1 MRGVFMYDMELK
13 EKNMVY
19 NMTDTNI
26 KIGLL
31 DLEMSQFDI
40 PKKVVILSVRVN
52 NKYKEV
58 NGENVKTDEVSK
70 ITSAVLD
77 ADKVKVLTEM
87 GISTDDLK
95 AINLE
100 IIRNLDKIAKLAQN
114 DALLNVPVE
123 LIRPKVRLAWNM
135 ARNNWSGVK
144 IVCEDIKVL
153 GE

>member
-100 IIRNLDKIAKLAQN
+100 IIGNLDKIAKLAQN

-123 LIRPKVRLAWNM
+123 LIRPKVRLSWNM

>member
-1 MRGVFMYDMELK
+1 
-13 EKNMVY
+13 MVY

-70 ITSAVLD
+70 ITCTVLD
-77 ADKVKVLTEM
+77 ADKVKVLTGM

-100 IIRNLDKIAKLAQN
+100 IIGNLDKIAKLAQN
-114 DALLNVPVE
+114 DALLNVSVE
-123 LIRPKVRLAWNM
+123 LVRPKVRLAWNM
-135 ARNNWSGVK
+135 ARSNWAGVK

>member
-1 MRGVFMYDMELK
+1 MRGVSMYDTELK

-100 IIRNLDKIAKLAQN
+100 IIGNLDKIAKLAQN

-144 IVCEDIKVL
+144 IVCENIKVL

>member
-1 MRGVFMYDMELK
+1 MRGVSMYDTELK

-100 IIRNLDKIAKLAQN
+100 IIGNLDKIAKLAQN

>member
-100 IIRNLDKIAKLAQN
+100 IIGNLDKIAKLAQN

>member
-1 MRGVFMYDMELK
+1 MRGVSMYDTELR

-100 IIRNLDKIAKLAQN
+100 IIGNLDKIAKLAQN

>member
-1 MRGVFMYDMELK
+1 MYDMELK

-100 IIRNLDKIAKLAQN
+100 IIGNLDKIAKLAQN

-135 ARNNWSGVK
+135 ARNNWAGVK

>member
-1 MRGVFMYDMELK
+1 MRGVSIYDTELK

-100 IIRNLDKIAKLAQN
+100 IIGNLDKIAKLAQN

>member
-58 NGENVKTDEVSK
+58 NDENVKTAEVSK

-100 IIRNLDKIAKLAQN
+100 IIGNLDKIAKLAQN

-135 ARNNWSGVK
+135 TRNNWSGVK

>member
-1 MRGVFMYDMELK
+1 MT
-13 EKNMVY
+13 Y

-26 KIGLL
+26 KIGAL
-31 DLEMSQFDI
+31 DLDMSQFDI
-40 PKKVVILSVRVN
+40 PKKFVILSVRVN

-58 NGENVKTDEVSK
+58 NGENLKTDEVSK
-70 ITSAVLD
+70 ITCTVLD
-77 ADKVKVLTEM
+77 ADKVKVLTDM

-100 IIRNLDKIAKLAQN
+100 IIGNLDKIAKLAQN
-114 DALLNVPVE
+114 DALLNVSVE

-135 ARNNWSGVK
+135 ARSNWAGVK

>member
-1 MRGVFMYDMELK
+1 MYDMELK

-58 NGENVKTDEVSK
+58 NGENVKTAEVSK

>member
-1 MRGVFMYDMELK
+1 MRGVSMYDTELK

-40 PKKVVILSVRVN
+40 PKKVVILSVGVN

-100 IIRNLDKIAKLAQN
+100 IIGNLDKIAKLAQN

>member
-1 MRGVFMYDMELK
+1 MYDMELK

-58 NGENVKTDEVSK
+58 NDENVKTAEVSK

-100 IIRNLDKIAKLAQN
+100 IIGNLDKIAKLAQN

-123 LIRPKVRLAWNM
+123 LIRRKVRLAWNM

>member
-1 MRGVFMYDMELK
+1 
-13 EKNMVY
+13 MVY

-70 ITSAVLD
+70 ITCTVLD

-100 IIRNLDKIAKLAQN
+100 IVGNVDKVATLAQN
-114 DALLNVPVE
+114 ESLLNVPIE
-123 LIRPKVRLAWNM
+123 LVKPKVRLAWNM
-135 ARNNWSGVK
+135 ARSNWAGVK
-144 IVCEDIKVL
+144 LVCEDIKIL
-153 GE
+153 GA

>member
-1 MRGVFMYDMELK
+1 
-13 EKNMVY
+13 
-19 NMTDTNI
+19 
-26 KIGLL
+26 
-31 DLEMSQFDI
+31 

-58 NGENVKTDEVSK
+58 NGENVKTAEVSK

-100 IIRNLDKIAKLAQN
+100 IIGNLDKIAKLAQN

>member
-1 MRGVFMYDMELK
+1 
-13 EKNMVY
+13 
-19 NMTDTNI
+19 MT
-26 KIGLL
+26 
-31 DLEMSQFDI
+31 
-40 PKKVVILSVRVN
+40 
-52 NKYKEV
+52 Y
-58 NGENVKTDEVSK
+58 
-70 ITSAVLD
+70 
-77 ADKVKVLTEM
+77 
-87 GISTDDLK
+87 K

-100 IIRNLDKIAKLAQN
+100 IIGNLDKIAKLAQN

>member
-1 MRGVFMYDMELK
+1 
-13 EKNMVY
+13 MVY

-40 PKKVVILSVRVN
+40 PKKVVILSVRVS
-52 NKYKEV
+52 NKYKEI

-70 ITSAVLD
+70 IISTVLD

-100 IIRNLDKIAKLAQN
+100 IIGNLDKIAKLAQN
-114 DALLNVPVE
+114 DSLLNVSVE

-135 ARNNWSGVK
+135 ARSNWAGVK
-144 IVCEDIKVL
+144 IVCEDIKIL

>member
-1 MRGVFMYDMELK
+1 MRGVSMYDTELK

-87 GISTDDLK
+87 GISTDDLR

-100 IIRNLDKIAKLAQN
+100 IIGNLDKIAKLAQN

>member
-1 MRGVFMYDMELK
+1 MRGVSMYDTELK

-70 ITSAVLD
+70 IASAVLD

-100 IIRNLDKIAKLAQN
+100 IIGNLDKIAKLAQN